1 MTCYV
6 AISNSCRRQKQLKLK
21 VLRCN
26 LLSTARHASCKILH
40 LHVSP
45 RLSSSRETEPCAL
58 LYTHSREQS
67 VAQPKHSNAYIGKK
81 VVHSSILKKP
91 CTLSLRLIRRWL
103 NAISRTVQEADK
115 KPLDG
120 DAFPIYV

>member
-40 LHVSP
+40 LHASP
-45 RLSSSRETEPCAL
+45 RLSSSRETEPCVL

-67 VAQPKHSNAYIGKK
+67 VARPKHSNAYTGKK
-81 VVHSSILKKP
+81 LYIALYIKKA
-91 CTLSLRLIRRWL
+91 TLSLRLIRRWL
-103 NAISRTVQEADK
+103 NAISRTAQEADK
-115 KPLDG
+115 KPPDG